1 MLKKLFSNDARVS
14 KKYQRQFSAGDSEQ
28 RLQVLRDISDAIA
41 ASKLCDIGPELKQL
55 FSSSVATEPNA
66 QVKIALIPWI
76 ADEDIL
82 VTLLD
87 DEATAQAAAH
97 RLVQLTP
104 VDSPLNQKPRV
115 MAERFATAS
124 TDQVRALVQI
134 AITPEHMATLALR
147 AHIEDLEFI
156 LSQPLLNSEQG
167 LVALEKSSRGRNKT
181 CHKHA
186 RERLDALKKGRR
198 SLEGAQ
204 QRLQEL
210 DATIGKMLS
219 QHDQERPDLE
229 GLIRNKTHL
238 RLLAEKRQNAADEL
252 VQVIQK
258 LAHAESANDTFV
270 VPATPLA
277 GFDLS
282 VPDPK
287 DDQYQI
293 VVDALNQFFSEAEKH
308 GADFE
313 YANRVLQQTNENW
326 RAGPSE
332 YSPSVTQ
339 QRAFD
344 RLSAKLD
351 RYAAKLHHLQRLP
364 LDLAELP
371 HALTTEEIT
380 AATAELVKHR
390 QQWLKAST
398 QAMKK
403 LGWSEDLPLPESVG
417 VLQAAL
423 VRVGAE
429 VAQLTEQQTRT
440 RAQLRELVGSV
451 KAHLT
456 EGQLKQATQ
465 YLAQARQLQRLGYSD
480 CDVEINALSGELGE
494 MSDWQNYATEPKRE
508 TLLESLQALVEQP
521 LPPPD
526 QAERLKA
533 LRQQWNDLGP
543 LRRTDRTLQK
553 RFDAMAEQA
562 FAPCKTYFAEQSER
576 RKANLQ
582 KRQAVCEQLAELIEQ
597 RDWQQIPL
605 QEIETISRQA
615 RAEWQSHHPCERR
628 GLKPLEKRFEGL
640 QTQLHEHIR
649 QCKRDNLERK
659 QKIIEDAKALMG
671 VASNKEA
678 TQQAKQLQQRWQ
690 QIGPAPRQAER
701 KAWEAFRQACDAVFQ
716 RSAAQYQANQ
726 EALAAQHEA
735 LEAALAG
742 FEQNVGSADLA
753 ELRAQY
759 QAIAD
764 QAAALKPAV
773 AVRKRINA
781 ANQTLKDLALAAK
794 KAETGRRL
802 AQWQDWDLQVSAAE
816 QAGDVIEPPHSV
828 FAARS
833 QGRARSEDLH
843 RLTLEAEIA
852 ADIASP
858 VEDQQARMALQ
869 VELINKGLN
878 NLTLIDNKQLIERWC
893 ASGPKAASANA
904 LRTRFFSALA
914 QRL

>member
-41 ASKLCDIGPELKQL
+41 ASKLSDIGPELKQL

-82 VTLLD
+82 VTLLSD
-87 DEATAQAAAH
+87 DAAAQAAAH

-124 TDQVRALVQI
+124 ADQVRALVQI
-134 AITPEHMATLALR
+134 AITPEHMATLAIR
-147 AHIEDLEFI
+147 AHIEDQEFI

-186 RERLDALKKGRR
+186 RERLDALKKRR
-198 SLEGAQ
+198 KSLEDAQ

-229 GLIRNKTHL
+229 SLIRNKTHL

-252 VQVIQK
+252 VQAIQK

-293 VVDALNQFFSEAEKH
+293 VVDALNQFFSEAEKN

-313 YANRVLQQTNENW
+313 HANRVLQQTNENW

-332 YSPSVTQ
+332 YLPSVTQ
-339 QRAFD
+339 QQTFD
-344 RLSAKLD
+344 RLSARLD
-351 RYAAKLHHLQRLP
+351 RYATNLHDLKHLP

-371 HALTTEEIT
+371 QVLTTEEIT

-390 QQWLKAST
+390 RQWLKAST
-398 QAMKK
+398 RAMQK
-403 LGWSEDLPLPESVG
+403 LSWSDDLPLPESVRAM
-417 VLQAAL
+417 QAAL
-423 VRVGAE
+423 DRVGEE
-429 VAQLTEQQTRT
+429 VAQLIEQQTQARKK
-440 RAQLRELVGSV
+440 LRELVSSA
-451 KAHLT
+451 KAGLA

-465 YLAQARQLQRLGYSD
+465 YLARARKLQRLGYRD
-480 CDVEINALSGELGE
+480 CDTEIKTLSSELGE
-494 MSDWQNYATEPKRE
+494 MSDWQNYATEPKRQ
-508 TLLESLQALVEQP
+508 TLLESLQALAEQP
-521 LPPPD
+521 LPAPE

-543 LRRTDRTLQK
+543 LRHSDRAQQK

-576 RKANLQ
+576 RKTNLQ
-582 KRQAVCEQLAELIEQ
+582 KRQAVCKQLAELVEGS
-597 RDWQQIPL
+597 DWQQIPL
-605 QEIETISRQA
+605 QKIETISRQA

-628 GLKPLEKRFEGL
+628 GLKPLEKRFEAL
-640 QTQLHEHIR
+640 QTELHEHIR
-649 QCKRDNLERK
+649 QSKRDNLERK

-671 VASNKEA
+671 VESNKEA
-678 TQQAKQLQQRWQ
+678 TQRAKQLQQHWQ

-701 KAWEAFRQACDAVFQ
+701 GAWAAFRQACDAVFQ
-716 RSAAQYQANQ
+716 RSAADYQANQ
-726 EALAAQHEA
+726 EALAEQHKA
-735 LEAALAG
+735 LEAALAT
-742 FEQNVGSADLA
+742 FEQNISGADLA
-753 ELRAQY
+753 SLRAQY
-759 QAIAD
+759 QVIED
-764 QAAALKPAV
+764 QAAGLKPAA

-781 ANQTLKDLALAAK
+781 ANQTLKDLAIAAK

-802 AQWQDWDLQVSAAE
+802 EQWQAWDLKVSAAE
-816 QAGDVIEPPHSV
+816 QADAVIEPPHSV
-828 FAARS
+828 FAARC
-833 QGRARSEDLH
+833 QGKARSEDLH

-852 ADIASP
+852 AEIASP
-858 VEDQQARMALQ
+858 VDDQQARMTLQ
-869 VELINKGLN
+869 VDLINKGLN
-878 NLTLIDNKQLIERWC
+878 NLTLINNKELIERWC
-893 ASGPKAASANA
+893 ASGPKAASDDP
-904 LRTRFFSALA
+904 LRSRFFNALA

>member
-41 ASKLCDIGPELKQL
+41 ASKLSDIGPELKQL
-55 FSSSVATEPNA
+55 FSSSVATEPSA

-76 ADEDIL
+76 DDEDIL

-87 DEATAQAAAH
+87 DDAAAQAAAH

-124 TDQVRALVQI
+124 ADQVRALVQI

-186 RERLDALKKGRR
+186 RERLDALKKGRK
-198 SLEGAQ
+198 SLEDAQ

-219 QHDQERPDLE
+219 QHHQERPDLE

-252 VQVIQK
+252 MQAIQK
-258 LAHAESANDTFV
+258 LTHAESTNDTFV
-270 VPATPLA
+270 VPAAPLA

-293 VVDALNQFFSEAEKH
+293 VVDALNQFFSEAEKN

-313 YANRVLQQTNENW
+313 HANRVLQQTNENW

-339 QRAFD
+339 QQTFD

-351 RYAAKLHHLQRLP
+351 RYATNLYDLKRLP

-371 HALTTEEIT
+371 QALTTEEIT

-390 QQWLKAST
+390 RQWLKAST
-398 QAMKK
+398 RAMQK
-403 LGWSEDLPLPESVG
+403 LSWSDDLPLPESVRAM
-417 VLQAAL
+417 QAAL
-423 VRVGAE
+423 DRVGEE
-429 VAQLTEQQTRT
+429 VAQLTEQQTQART
-440 RAQLRELVGSV
+440 KLRELVSSV
-451 KAHLT
+451 KAGLA

-465 YLAQARQLQRLGYSD
+465 YLARARKLQRLGYRD
-480 CDVEINALSGELGE
+480 CDTEIKTLSSELGE
-494 MSDWQNYATEPKRE
+494 MSDWQNYATEPKRQ
-508 TLLESLQALVEQP
+508 TLLESLQALAEQP
-521 LPPPD
+521 LPAPE

-543 LRRTDRTLQK
+543 LRHSDRALQK

-576 RKANLQ
+576 RKTNLQ
-582 KRQAVCEQLAELIEQ
+582 KRQAVCEQLAELVEGS
-597 RDWQQIPL
+597 DWQQIPL
-605 QEIETISRQA
+605 QKIETISRQA

-628 GLKPLEKRFEGL
+628 GLKPLEKRFEAL

-649 QCKRDNLERK
+649 QSKRDNLERK

-671 VASNKEA
+671 VESNKEA
-678 TQQAKQLQQRWQ
+678 TQRAKQLQQHWQ

-701 KAWEAFRQACDAVFQ
+701 GAWAAFRQACDAVFQ
-716 RSAAQYQANQ
+716 RSAADYQANR
-726 EALAAQHEA
+726 EALAEQHKA
-735 LEAALAG
+735 LEAALAT
-742 FEQNVGSADLA
+742 FEQNISGADLA
-753 ELRAQY
+753 SLRAQY
-759 QAIAD
+759 QVIED
-764 QAAALKPAV
+764 QAAGLKPAA
-773 AVRKRINA
+773 AVRQRINA
-781 ANQTLKDLALAAK
+781 ANQTLKDLAIAAK

-802 AQWQDWDLQVSAAE
+802 EQWQAWDLKVSAAE
-816 QAGDVIEPPHSV
+816 QADAVIEPPHSV
-828 FAARS
+828 FAARC
-833 QGRARSEDLH
+833 QGKARSEDLH
-843 RLTLEAEIA
+843 RLTLKAEIA

-858 VEDQQARMALQ
+858 VDDQQARMTLQ

-878 NLTLIDNKQLIERWC
+878 NLTLIDNKELIERWC
-893 ASGPKAASANA
+893 ASGPKAASDDP
-904 LRTRFFSALA
+904 LRSRFFNALA